1 MGNDQLVFLYHLQ
14 LLSSVMAVFTAE
26 KIYMVIKEMM
36 MVIMM
41 LAKLLMMMTIM
52 MMKMVMMKPRT
63 FFAVFHPCAFLN
75 VQLQVG
81 VLLVVANLDGK
92 DDGEGGDD
100 DFAYDGDDN
109 DNDSVKQP
117 SVQYSGLG
125 GEREGEASQEA
136 ETSLLSPLL

>member
-1 MGNDQLVFLYHLQ
+1 
-14 LLSSVMAVFTAE
+14 
-26 KIYMVIKEMM
+26 

-81 VLLVVANLDGK
+81 VLLVVADLDGK
-92 DDGEGGDD
+92 GEGGDD
-100 DFAYDGDDN
+100 DFVYDGDDN
-109 DNDSVKQP
+109 GNDSAKQP

>member
-41 LAKLLMMMTIM
+41 LAKLLMMM
-52 MMKMVMMKPRT
+52 MKMVMMKPRT

-81 VLLVVANLDGK
+81 VLLVVADLDGK
-92 DDGEGGDD
+92 DDGEGVDD

-109 DNDSVKQP
+109 GNDSAKQP

>member
-1 MGNDQLVFLYHLQ
+1 MSVLDNSQAAVVGAQLKIIMI
-14 LLSSVMAVFTAE
+14 LLM
-26 KIYMVIKEMM
+26 
-36 MVIMM
+36 
-41 LAKLLMMMTIM
+41 LLMMMTIM

-63 FFAVFHPCAFLN
+63 FFAIFHPCAFLN

-81 VLLVVANLDGK
+81 VLLVVADLDGK
-92 DDGEGGDD
+92 DDGEGDDD
-100 DFAYDGDDN
+100 DFPYDGDDN
-109 DNDSVKQP
+109 GNDSAKQP